1 MAHLRCDFRSDAMGM
16 NTSMTVILPEK
27 TDLSQVPVVYLLHGL
42 EDNCTG
48 WARYT
53 SVERYARE
61 KNAALVMPEVQRSF
75 YADMDRGLPYFT
87 FIHDELPEIC
97 RGFFG
102 FSAKREKNYLMGLSM
117 GGYGAIRNGLKYHKT
132 FSHIAGLS
140 SGIMLEDI
148 LNSTNEPVMPF
159 MRRSYYE
166 SVFGDLSQLEGSDMD
181 YKALICKLKEEKA
194 DIPKIYL
201 CCGTEDFLLK
211 YNRDYRDFLTEKGV
225 AVTYEE
231 GPGAHEWD
239 FWDTYIKKVM
249 EWLPLDEGSKG
260 LNSGNVGVE

>member
-117 GGYGAIRNGLKYHKT
+117 GGYGTLKCVLQTPERYAGAAA
-132 FSHIAGLS
+132 FSAVA
-140 SGIMLEDI
+140 DI
-148 LNSTNEPVMPF
+148 EEFVAVQTPAEKRELQA
-159 MRRSYYE
+159 
-166 SVFGDLSQLEGSDMD
+166 VFGQSG
-181 YKALICKLKEEKA
+181 
-194 DIPKIYL
+194 
-201 CCGTEDFLLK
+201 
-211 YNRDYRDFLTEKGV
+211 
-225 AVTYEE
+225 
-231 GPGAHEWD
+231 
-239 FWDTYIKKVM
+239 
-249 EWLPLDEGSKG
+249 
-260 LNSGNVGVE
+260 NSGGLQSAGVGGKSGCGAAAEALHGLRRAGRSVRRQCAAGGQADGAGRGHPV

>member
-1 MAHLRCDFRSDAMGM
+1 MGM

-102 FSAKREKNYLMGLSM
+102 FSARREKNYMMGLSM
-117 GGYGAIRNGLKYHKT
+117 GGYGTLKCVLQTPERYAGAAT
-132 FSHIAGLS
+132 FSRLRSFPRRCSLRRLFRS
-140 SGIMLEDI
+140 SCPRCR
-148 LNSTNEPVMPF
+148 SS
-159 MRRSYYE
+159 RRARLFRFCFYIS
-166 SVFGDLSQLEGSDMD
+166 
-181 YKALICKLKEEKA
+181 
-194 DIPKIYL
+194 
-201 CCGTEDFLLK
+201 
-211 YNRDYRDFLTEKGV
+211 
-225 AVTYEE
+225 
-231 GPGAHEWD
+231 AH
-239 FWDTYIKKVM
+239 
-249 EWLPLDEGSKG
+249 
-260 LNSGNVGVE
+260 

>member
-1 MAHLRCDFRSDAMGM
+1 MAHLRCDFRSDAMAM

-102 FSAKREKNYLMGLSM
+102 FSAQREKNYLMGLSM
-117 GGYGAIRNGLKYHKT
+117 GGYGTLKCVLQTPEEKRELQ
-132 FSHIAGLS
+132 A
-140 SGIMLEDI
+140 
-148 LNSTNEPVMPF
+148 
-159 MRRSYYE
+159 
-166 SVFGDLSQLEGSDMD
+166 VFGQSLEIPADCNLL
-181 YKALICKLKEEKA
+181 ALAEKA
-194 DIPKIYL
+194 DAAQLPKLYMA
-201 CCGTEDFLLK
+201 CGEQDALYAANVRLADK
-211 YNRDYRDFLTEKGV
+211 LT
-225 AVTYEE
+225 AL
-231 GPGAHEWD
+231 GADIRFEHWTGIHNWE
-239 FWDTYIKKVM
+239 FWDAAVRKA
-249 EWLPLDEGSKG
+249 LDH
-260 LNSGNVGVE
+260 LL

>member
-61 KNAALVMPEVQRSF
+61 KNAALVIPEVQRSF

-117 GGYGAIRNGLKYHKT
+117 GGYGTLKCVLQTPERYAGAAA
-132 FSHIAGLS
+132 FSA
-140 SGIMLEDI
+140 
-148 LNSTNEPVMPF
+148 V
-159 MRRSYYE
+159 
-166 SVFGDLSQLEGSDMD
+166 
-181 YKALICKLKEEKA
+181 A
-194 DIPKIYL
+194 DI
-201 CCGTEDFLLK
+201 EEF
-211 YNRDYRDFLTEKGV
+211 V
-225 AVTYEE
+225 AVQTAGGETRAS
-231 GPGAHEWD
+231 GRVRSVSG
-239 FWDTYIKKVM
+239 
-249 EWLPLDEGSKG
+249 
-260 LNSGNVGVE
+260 NSGGLQSADVGGKSGCGAGCRSSTWPAASRTVCTPPMCGWRTS